1 MFPEADVVVPD
12 RHPNR
17 HLTFGIGL
25 HRCIGAPIAS
35 AVMRV
40 ALEAVLHRLPDYV
53 IDVAAIRP
61 ADTVGL
67 VFGHF
72 AMPMTFTPVPRSRHR
87 PADALGRLDPG

>member
-1 MFPEADVVVPD
+1 VVPD
-12 RHPNR
+12 RQPNR

-40 ALEAVLHRLPDYV
+40 ALEALLQRLPDYV
-53 IDVAAIRP
+53 IDVSAIQP
-61 ADTVGL
+61 ADTVGV

-72 AMPMTFTPVPRSRHR
+72 SIPMTFTPGPRHHQVAGPESAAATKPH
-87 PADALGRLDPG
+87 